1 MFSPGDS
8 HGQRSQTGYGPW
20 DRKNPPAQAGYEGPI
35 PGSGRRKWQS
45 PPVFLPGKSHGQRSL
60 SGYSPQGCKR
70 VRHDLVTK
78 RPPPGFTDNFHI
90 TRWDKKNLQKTKF
103 SAWIKLVSVGL
114 HTGLQDK
121 GANSKSLNLQ
131 PQTQRGR
138 HGQPRFSSLQGSY
151 AEGMIVPAGSR
162 MEWWLQPGS

>member
-1 MFSPGDS
+1 MDRGARQATV
-8 HGQRSQTGYGPW
+8 HGIARIRLPKQDMKVRSLGQEEGNG
-20 DRKNPPAQAGYEGPI
+20 NP
-35 PGSGRRKWQS
+35 

-121 GANSKSLNLQ
+121 GANSNSLNLQ